1 MTGNNFN
8 VWLIALVY
16 IVVINIVAYIMY
28 GIDKRKAKKHEWR
41 IPEAYL
47 IGIALAGGSVGA
59 FSGMKIF
66 HHKTKHVKFFV
77 GIPLI
82 MVIQIAALTCVNF

>member
-1 MTGNNFN
+1 MTGKNFN
-8 VWLIALVY
+8 WWLIALAY

-28 GIDKRKAKKHEWR
+28 GVDKRKAKKHEWR
-41 IPEAYL
+41 TPEAYL

-59 FSGMKIF
+59 FAGMKIF

-82 MVIQIAALTCVNF
+82 MVIQIAALTYVNF